1 MTNKKNTLALCLLS
15 LIFLLFTQSR
25 LFAANDVVGTLIRTT
40 NLSCFT
46 GSNCPDPDTTNPG
59 AIGSPDPSG
68 IAYLNAGP
76 GEGHLLI
83 SDGEVN
89 EMDWLF
95 SNQAI
100 NIFETDLS
108 GDLLAGSN
116 SLSFTDE
123 PTGMAFNPNN
133 LHVFISDDVKRRI
146 FEVNVG
152 ADGVFGTTDDTVV
165 ATINTRNFDSTDP
178 EGLAYDPTEGAI
190 YLSDGVNAEVY
201 KILPGPNGRFDGVSP
216 DGDDILTSF
225 DTLSLGVK
233 DPEGIEWD
241 PATGNLYIS
250 GRPVTRVAE
259 VTTTGAL
266 VRMIDISA
274 ANASNPAGLALGPWS
289 GVGTDPNPGVL
300 NLYIV
305 DRGVDNNT
313 DPDENDGKLYEF
325 SIPALPHDGAPSVSA
340 GPDKVI
346 DFAAACGGAS
356 VPPCTL
362 LSGTVTDDGLPAP
375 VTINWNMISGP
386 GAVIFENQNAAET
399 RASFEREGV
408 YVLRL
413 TADDS
418 EFSANDDVQITVL
431 PPSAPLTSVY
441 VTTRTKNGTV
451 GGISFGYEDILRYD
465 VDTDTWAVHFDGSN
479 VGLSTDLNGFHIM
492 ADGSILF
499 TLKYAAILPDVG
511 SVDSMDIVRFIPT
524 SLGENNTAGLLE
536 LHFKGANVGLGPSSA
551 DAGERINAIGFLPDG
566 RLVVST
572 SGSFSVPGVTGKD
585 EDLIAF
591 TATSLGETTSGT
603 WQLYF
608 DGSDVDLSDGGDDE
622 EIEGVWVGSNGD
634 IYLTA
639 KDSYSVPGL
648 SGDGADIFRCMP
660 LSTGS
665 DTNCVYDLVWSGS
678 AHGLSGH
685 RLNGIH
691 LASGAAGN
699 STPSVTIGAPANNAT
714 FAPGASVTFTGT
726 ASDTEDG
733 NLTGSLAWNSSL
745 DGTLG
750 SGGSIT
756 STNLSVGTHVIT
768 AAATDSG
775 GFSGSD
781 TINVIISSGSSNS
794 APSVTI
800 GAPANNA
807 TFAPG
812 ASVTFTG
819 TASDTEDGNLT
830 GSLAWNSSLDG
841 TLGSGGSITSTNLSV
856 GTHVITAAA
865 TDSGGV
871 SGSDTIN
878 VIISSGSSSLPAGI
892 YVSSPSNGNV
902 GGVSFRHED
911 ILRYDVD
918 TDTWSIHFDG
928 SNVGLE
934 SNLNSF
940 HIMTDG
946 SSLLALRL
954 PAILPD
960 VGSVDSTDIVR
971 FIPTALGEST
981 AGRFELYF
989 KGAAVGLDKED
1000 GEKINAIGLLP
1011 DGRLVI
1017 STSGSIN
1024 VPGVSGKDEDLSAF
1038 TATSLGETTSGTWQL
1053 YFDGSDVGLGG
1064 NSAEDV
1070 VGVSFGDNGSS
1081 IYLSTKGN
1089 FSVPGLSGDGADI
1102 FRCTPSSIGSKTSCT
1117 FDLFWRGSDHGLSV
1131 TLNGIQVVP

>member
-1 MTNKKNTLALCLLS
+1 MIAMTNKKNTLALCLLS

-775 GFSGSD
+775 G
-781 TINVIISSGSSNS
+781 
-794 APSVTI
+794 
-800 GAPANNA
+800 
-807 TFAPG
+807 
-812 ASVTFTG
+812 
-819 TASDTEDGNLT
+819 
-830 GSLAWNSSLDG
+830 
-841 TLGSGGSITSTNLSV
+841 
-856 GTHVITAAA
+856 
-865 TDSGGV
+865 V

-946 SSLLALRL
+946 SILLALRL